1 MKINDIKC
9 HECGRKGIHDC
20 IGRQVPMTKVGDAIF
35 VNGIRDFI
43 ERQVIKNRDSC
54 LVCGETHGIGN
65 LPCPYMRIT

>member
-1 MKINDIKC
+1 
-9 HECGRKGIHDC
+9 
-20 IGRQVPMTKVGDAIF
+20 MTKVGDAIF